1 MSRATEEWVER
12 AQYDLETAKTLLETG
27 RYLYVLFCCQQA
39 VEKAF
44 KALIVNQTG
53 EMPPRIHNLTK
64 LMAAAGLKPDEERVD
79 FLAALS
85 VFYVQTRYPGE
96 IELPATEKN
105 RESAESVVR
114 KTEDMVEWLFS
125 MLK

>member
-1 MSRATEEWVER
+1 MSGMKDEWADRAR
-12 AQYDLETAKTLLETG
+12 YDLETAKTLLESG

-39 VEKAF
+39 VEKAL
-44 KALIVNQTG
+44 KALIANRTG

-64 LMAAAGLKPDEERVD
+64 LTDAAGLKPDEERVD

-96 IELPATEKN
+96 IEVLETAKN
-105 RESAESVVR
+105 RESAVSIVR
-114 KTEDMVEWLFS
+114 KTEETIEWLFS